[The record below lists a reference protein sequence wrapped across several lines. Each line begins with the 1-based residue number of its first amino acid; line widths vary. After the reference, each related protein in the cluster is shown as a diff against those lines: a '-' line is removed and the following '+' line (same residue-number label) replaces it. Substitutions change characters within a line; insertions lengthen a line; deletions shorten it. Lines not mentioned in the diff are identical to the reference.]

1 MPQSGLWRKM
11 GRTSVLGFGWFSSCP
26 QNAKDERD
34 AAEAGDVIAP

>member
-11 GRTSVLGFGWFSSCP
+11 ARTLVLGFGWFSSCSA
-26 QNAKDERD
+26 NGKDERD